1 VSLARAF
8 LAASSAVVAV
18 AVLPAARVAPARA
31 DDAGSRPLSYAEAE
45 SLSRKF
51 KTIELQNQTTR
62 ARKPESVLITEGEL
76 NSYLNL
82 TYAPDLPGIT
92 DMDIRID
99 SERIEA
105 RGLIDLE
112 RVRGKVPAPSPWSP
126 LALLRGKVPVELKGT
141 LRTRDGF
148 GTIEVEEAWI
158 ASIPVPM
165 SFVEQIVAS
174 ATKKASQPE
183 GFDIHAPFR
192 LPYSVNRVRLEPAR
206 AFLDF

>member
-1 VSLARAF
+1 VRITRALLAIVP
-8 LAASSAVVAV
+8 AVVSA
-18 AVLPAARVAPARA
+18 AVLPALLAAPARA
-31 DDAGSRPLSYAEAE
+31 DDAAPRSLSYAEAE

-51 KTIELQNQTTR
+51 KAIEIQSQSR
-62 ARKPESVLITEGEL
+62 ARKPASVLITEGEL

-82 TYAPDLPGIT
+82 TYAPELPGIT

-112 RVRGKVPAPSPWSP
+112 RVRGKVPPPSPWSP
-126 LALLRGKVPVELKGT
+126 LALLRGKVPVVLTGK

-158 ASIPVPM
+158 SSIPVPM
-165 SFVEQIVAS
+165 SLVEQIVAS
-174 ATKKASQPE
+174 ATKKPSQPE

-192 LPYSVNRVRLEPAR
+192 LPYYVNRVRLESAR

>member
-51 KTIELQNQTTR
+51 KTIEIQSQTTR

-174 ATKKASQPE
+174 ATKKPSQPD

>member
-1 VSLARAF
+1 MLAG
-8 LAASSAVVAV
+8 SAGA
-18 AVLPAARVAPARA
+18 ARA
-31 DDAGSRPLSYAEAE
+31 DDAPPRTLSYAEAA
-45 SLSRKF
+45 SLSKKF
-51 KTIELQNQTTR
+51 EAIELQSQTLRT
-62 ARKPESVLITEGEL
+62 RKPASVLITEGEL

-82 TYAPDLPGIT
+82 TYAPQLPGIT

-99 SERIEA
+99 ADRIGA

-126 LALLRGKVPVELKGT
+126 LALLRGKVPVELKGK
-141 LRTRDGF
+141 LLTRDGF

-158 ASIPVPM
+158 SSIPVPM

-174 ATKKASQPE
+174 ATKKPSQPE

-192 LPYSVNRVRLEPAR
+192 LPYSVNRVRLETAR

>member
-1 VSLARAF
+1 MRITRVIL
-8 LAASSAVVAV
+8 AVVAAV
-18 AVLPAARVAPARA
+18 ASPALPALRVAPALA
-31 DDAGSRPLSYAEAE
+31 DDAAPRTLSHAEAE

-51 KTIELQNQTTR
+51 KAIEIQSQTMR

-82 TYAPDLPGIT
+82 TYAPELPGIT

-112 RVRGKVPAPSPWSP
+112 RVRGKVPPPSPWSP
-126 LALLRGKVPVELKGT
+126 LALLRGKVPVELKGK

-148 GTIEVEEAWI
+148 GTIDVEEAWI

-165 SFVEQIVAS
+165 SFVEQIVSS
-174 ATKKASQPE
+174 ATKKPSQPE

-192 LPYSVNRVRLEPAR
+192 LPYYVNRVRLEPAR

>member
-1 VSLARAF
+1 MLAVSARA
-8 LAASSAVVAV
+8 AV
-18 AVLPAARVAPARA
+18 A
-31 DDAGSRPLSYAEAE
+31 DDAAPRTLSYAEAE
-45 SLSRKF
+45 SLSKKF
-51 KTIELQNQTTR
+51 AAIEVQSQTRRTQ
-62 ARKPESVLITEGEL
+62 KPASVLITEGEL

-82 TYAPDLPGIT
+82 TYAPQLPGIT

-99 SERIEA
+99 ADRIGA

-126 LALLRGKVPVELKGT
+126 LAFLRGKVPVELKGR
-141 LRTRDGF
+141 LLTRDGF

-158 ASIPVPM
+158 SSIPVPM

-174 ATKKASQPE
+174 ATKKPSQPE